1 MDGLCLDFINS
12 KWYAAHKLNK
22 EILRENDL
30 LVDFF
35 SKRNFRID
43 GSPDSRIQD
52 ALLELRSFLEKTLE
66 EFVTSKSVSK
76 EALSKIDEYL
86 RAVTCVRVVEQA
98 DGKYKVALKPVLSDW
113 NWIMAEIAAS
123 FVQLL
128 WECDVDRIKICENP
142 ECRWVFYDETKS
154 RTKRWCDDTC
164 ASRMKVRRFREKRKN
179 I

>member
-1 MDGLCLDFINS
+1 MGELCLDFINS
-12 KWYAAHKLNK
+12 KWYATHKLNK
-22 EILRENDL
+22 EILRENDFL
-30 LVDFF
+30 TDFF
-35 SKRNFRID
+35 SKRNLHTD
-43 GSPDSRIQD
+43 ESPDSEIQD

-66 EFVTSKSVSK
+66 DFVASKSFSK
-76 EALSKIDEYL
+76 DALSKIDEYL
-86 RAVTCVRVVEQA
+86 GAASCVRVVEKV
-98 DGKYKVALKPVLSDW
+98 GEKYRVALKPVLSDW

-164 ASRMKVRRFREKRKN
+164 ANRMKVRRFREKRKN

>member
-1 MDGLCLDFINS
+1 MDELCLDFINS
-12 KWYAAHKLNK
+12 KWYATHKLNK

-30 LVDFF
+30 LMNFF
-35 SKRNFRID
+35 SKRNLHID
-43 GSPDSRIQD
+43 GSPDSEIQE
-52 ALLELRSFLEKTLE
+52 ALLELRSLLEKTLE
-66 EFVTSKSVSK
+66 EFVTNRSVSK
-76 EALSKIDEYL
+76 DALSKINNYL
-86 RAVTCVRVVEQA
+86 REVPCVRVVEQV
-98 DGKYKVALKPVLSDW
+98 DEKYRVALKPVSLGWD
-113 NWIMAEIAAS
+113 WIMAEIAAS

-128 WECDVDRIKICENP
+128 WECDVERIKICENP